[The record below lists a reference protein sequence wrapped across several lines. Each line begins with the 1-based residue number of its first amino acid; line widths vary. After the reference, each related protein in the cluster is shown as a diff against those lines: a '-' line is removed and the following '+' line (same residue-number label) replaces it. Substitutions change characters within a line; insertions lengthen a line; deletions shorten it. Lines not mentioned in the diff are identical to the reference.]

1 MCLLIKN
8 LEFKYSKFSLFF
20 SNYFPIL
27 KNEKMLRGGFE
38 PLTPLF
44 KVLAPPT
51 VLVGDSYKFYDFLKL
66 YAIFHFNL
74 EKNLHEK

>member
-1 MCLLIKN
+1 MK
-8 LEFKYSKFSLFF
+8 
-20 SNYFPIL
+20 
-27 KNEKMLRGGFE
+27 KMLKGGFE

-66 YAIFHFNL
+66 YAVFHFNL
-74 EKNLHEK
+74 EEKFHEK